1 MRVTC
6 PADWHQ
12 SPSCTISNTVTTNN
26 APPTDP
32 RLRIH
37 FNDSSLIDSFSYG
50 SLGYGHFPLPD
61 NFPSFLHGVRHPPPF
76 HQRHPPIY
84 NIKRSTV
91 NMYKIDRGIDRLGS
105 VSKKNRFNSRRECP
119 GWGGTLSL
127 RNCPRK
133 CPGQLLHAVSEQCPP
148 SHRLL
153 VLAVHLQKLTSVRVM
168 FVIHRPLV
176 DSMML
181 RSYHFCFVSV

>member
-32 RLRIH
+32 RLRCH

-105 VSKKNRFNSRRECP
+105 VSKKIVLTAGGNVLGGEGHCP
-119 GWGGTLSL
+119 WGTVRGNVPGSCSMLFLFIVCLS
-127 RNCPRK
+127 
-133 CPGQLLHAVSEQCPP
+133 
-148 SHRLL
+148 
-153 VLAVHLQKLTSVRVM
+153 
-168 FVIHRPLV
+168 
-176 DSMML
+176 
-181 RSYHFCFVSV
+181 